1 MINRRLFPA
10 AVFLC
15 LAISVGLFQAFAALP
30 TEDGSPVGTVVRIQG
45 SAVAMQDALPRTLKA
60 GDKVL
65 LGDVLST
72 GKNARLE
79 MRMIDDAVITL
90 GERTVFVV
98 VDYVV
103 ENVNPNVGMRLLQG
117 AFSAVS
123 GKVVETASSRFTVS
137 TEVATI
143 GIRGTTFW
151 GGMLDGEKFE
161 VALLDGKGVYVETK
175 AGRVELTDVGQ
186 GTAITTADQPPS
198 EPKIW
203 GAQKTA
209 RAVATVS
216 FSK

>member
-1 MINRRLFPA
+1 MITRRLFPV
-10 AVFLC
+10 AVLMVF
-15 LAISVGLFQAFAALP
+15 AMSFGLFGAIALAQ
-30 TEDGSPVGTVVRIQG
+30 TEDDSPVGTVVRLLG
-45 SAVAMQDALPRTLKA
+45 AAVAMQDALPRPLKA

-98 VDYVV
+98 VDYVA
-103 ENVNPNVGMRLLQG
+103 ETINPNVGMRLLQG

-123 GKVVETASSRFTVS
+123 GKIVQTAGARFTVS

-143 GIRGTTFW
+143 GVRGTTFW
-151 GGMLDGEKFE
+151 GGMLDGEMFE
-161 VALLDGKGVYVETK
+161 VALLDGKVIYVETK
-175 AGRVELTDVGQ
+175 GGRVELTDIGQ
-186 GTAITTADQPPS
+186 GTAISSADQPPS
-198 EPKIW
+198 APKVW

-216 FSK
+216 FDK